1 MNPSANLNIV
11 DLFSGIGGFSLGL
24 HRADPRFKTIAFCE
38 IEPFCQEVLKQ
49 NFPGVTLYNDIKDT
63 KITDPTFLVCGG
75 FPCQGFSQAGLQ
87 RGTED
92 DRYLWGEMFD
102 VIKHTKPRWVIA
114 ENVRG
119 IVTTQDGLAFNQVHS
134 DLESENYEVQTFN
147 LPAICKGAWHKR
159 ERIWFIANT
168 NSNQYWSKIRGVERE
183 KKEIQREYRE
193 KDSTTRKFSRT
204 DNGPITTNTN
214 SGEQFGCNDAS
225 GIHQT
230 EQQRMV
236 GNEEKD
242 RNKVWSKT
250 ERCSEVSGLSQ
261 NISDTE
267 CEGLERHSKHSATIS
282 RENKGLHF
290 GNEDSRNRQDAANT
304 DNTGCEKQWQSESD
318 EEKQQ
323 TTECSSWWQ
332 IESKFRGVPYGIT
345 TELDKDR
352 TKRLKALGNGVVP
365 QIVEEIGRA
374 IIKAEFGNG

>member
-1 MNPSANLNIV
+1 LNPSANLNIV

-63 KITDPTFLVCGG
+63 KINEPTFLVCGG

-119 IVTTQDGLAFNQVHS
+119 IVTTQDGLAFNTVHT
-134 DLESENYEVQTFN
+134 DLESEGYEVQAFN
-147 LPAICKGAWHKR
+147 IPAIGKGAWHKR
-159 ERIWFIANT
+159 ERIWFIATNISNT
-168 NSNQYWSKIRGVERE
+168 YNDGLHRQKRNATEQSSNQSKDRVSIRNY
-183 KKEIQREYRE
+183 Q
-193 KDSTTRKFSRT
+193 
-204 DNGPITTNTN
+204 NATNTN
-214 SGEQFGCNDAS
+214 SGEQFGCNNAS

-250 ERCSEVSGLSQ
+250 ERRSKVSGLSQ

-282 RENKGLHF
+282 RENEGLHF
-290 GNEDSRNRQDAANT
+290 GNEDSRNRQDATDT

-318 EEKQQ
+318 EKKQQ

-332 IESKFRGVPYGIT
+332 IESRLRGVPYGIT
-345 TELDKDR
+345 TEVDKDR

>member
-1 MNPSANLNIV
+1 MNPSASLNIV

-63 KITDPTFLVCGG
+63 KINEPTFLVCGG

-102 VIKHTKPRWVIA
+102 VIKHTQPRWVIA

-119 IVTTQDGLAFNQVHS
+119 IVTTQDGLAFNTVHT
-134 DLESENYEVQTFN
+134 DLESEGYEVQAFN
-147 LPAICKGAWHKR
+147 IPAIGKGAWHKR
-159 ERIWFIANT
+159 ERIWFIAANT
-168 NSNQYWSKIRGVERE
+168 
-183 KKEIQREYRE
+183 
-193 KDSTTRKFSRT
+193 D
-204 DNGPITTNTN
+204 

-230 EQQRMV
+230 KQQRMV

-242 RNKVWSKT
+242 RNKVWSET
-250 ERCSEVSGLSQ
+250 ERCSEVSGSLQ
-261 NISDTE
+261 V
-267 CEGLERHSKHSATIS
+267 
-282 RENKGLHF
+282 
-290 GNEDSRNRQDAANT
+290 AANT
-304 DNTGCEKQWQSESD
+304 DSIGTQVPIEGKF
-318 EEKQQ
+318 
-323 TTECSSWWQ
+323 TTEQMFGSKCEESWWQ
-332 IESKFRGVPYGIT
+332 IESRLRGVPYGIT
-345 TELDKDR
+345 TGVDKDR

>member
-1 MNPSANLNIV
+1 MNPSTDLNVV

-63 KITDPTFLVCGG
+63 KINEPTFLVVGG

-102 VIKHTKPRWVIA
+102 VIKQTKPRWVIA

-119 IVTTQDGLAFNQVHS
+119 IVTTQDGLAFNTVHT
-134 DLESENYEVQTFN
+134 DLESEGYEVQAFN
-147 LPAICKGAWHKR
+147 IPAIGKGAWHKR
-159 ERIWFIANT
+159 ERIWFIAA
-168 NSNQYWSKIRGVERE
+168 
-183 KKEIQREYRE
+183 
-193 KDSTTRKFSRT
+193 
-204 DNGPITTNTN
+204 NTN

-242 RNKVWSKT
+242 RNKVWSET
-250 ERCSEVSGLSQ
+250 ERCSEVSGSLQ
-261 NISDTE
+261 V
-267 CEGLERHSKHSATIS
+267 AT
-282 RENKGLHF
+282 
-290 GNEDSRNRQDAANT
+290 NT

-332 IESKFRGVPYGIT
+332 IESRLRGVPYGIT
-345 TELDKDR
+345 TRVDKDR

>member
-1 MNPSANLNIV
+1 MNPSTDLNVV

-63 KITDPTFLVCGG
+63 KINEPTFLVCGG

-102 VIKHTKPRWVIA
+102 VIKHTQPRWVIA

-119 IVTTQDGLAFNQVHS
+119 IVTTQDGLAFNTVHT
-134 DLESENYEVQTFN
+134 DLESEGYEVQAFN
-147 LPAICKGAWHKR
+147 IPAIGKGAWHKR
-159 ERIWFIANT
+159 ERIWFIATNISNT
-168 NSNQYWSKIRGVERE
+168 YNDGLHRQKRNATEQSSNQSKDRVSIRND
-183 KKEIQREYRE
+183 Q
-193 KDSTTRKFSRT
+193 
-204 DNGPITTNTN
+204 NATNTD
-214 SGEQFGCNDAS
+214 SGEQFGCNDANR
-225 GIHQT
+225 IYQT

-236 GNEEKD
+236 GNEKKD
-242 RNKVWSKT
+242 RNKVWSET
-250 ERCSEVSGLSQ
+250 ERCSEVSGSLQ
-261 NISDTE
+261 HISDTK
-267 CEGLERHSKHSATIS
+267 CERLERHSKHSTTIS
-282 RENKGLHF
+282 RKNEGLHF
-290 GNEDSRNRQDAANT
+290 GNEDSRNRQDVANT

-332 IESKFRGVPYGIT
+332 IESRLRGVPYGIT
-345 TELDKDR
+345 TRVDKDR

>member
-1 MNPSANLNIV
+1 LNPSASLNIV

-63 KITDPTFLVCGG
+63 KINEPTFLVCGG

-102 VIKHTKPRWVIA
+102 VIKHTQPRWVIA

-119 IVTTQDGLAFNQVHS
+119 IVTTQDGLAFNTVHT
-134 DLESENYEVQTFN
+134 DLESEGYEVQAFN
-147 LPAICKGAWHKR
+147 IPAIGKGAWHKR
-159 ERIWFIANT
+159 ERIWFIAANT
-168 NSNQYWSKIRGVERE
+168 
-183 KKEIQREYRE
+183 
-193 KDSTTRKFSRT
+193 D
-204 DNGPITTNTN
+204 

-236 GNEEKD
+236 GNEKKD

-282 RENKGLHF
+282 RKNEGLHF

-332 IESKFRGVPYGIT
+332 IESRLRGVPYGIT
-345 TELDKDR
+345 TGVDKDR

>member
-1 MNPSANLNIV
+1 LNPSASLNIV

-63 KITDPTFLVCGG
+63 KINEPTFLVCGG

-119 IVTTQDGLAFNQVHS
+119 IVTTQDGLAFNTVHI
-134 DLESENYEVQTFN
+134 DLESEGYEVQAFN
-147 LPAICKGAWHKR
+147 IPAIGKGAWHKR
-159 ERIWFIANT
+159 ERIWFIAANT
-168 NSNQYWSKIRGVERE
+168 
-183 KKEIQREYRE
+183 
-193 KDSTTRKFSRT
+193 D
-204 DNGPITTNTN
+204 

-230 EQQRMV
+230 KQQRMV

-242 RNKVWSKT
+242 RNKVWSET
-250 ERCSEVSGLSQ
+250 ERCSEVSGSLQ
-261 NISDTE
+261 V
-267 CEGLERHSKHSATIS
+267 
-282 RENKGLHF
+282 
-290 GNEDSRNRQDAANT
+290 AANT
-304 DNTGCEKQWQSESD
+304 DSIGTQVPIEGKF
-318 EEKQQ
+318 
-323 TTECSSWWQ
+323 TTEQMFGSKCEESWWQ
-332 IESKFRGVPYGIT
+332 IESRLRGVPYGIT
-345 TELDKDR
+345 TGVDKDR

>member
-63 KITDPTFLVCGG
+63 KINEPTFLVCGG

-119 IVTTQDGLAFNQVHS
+119 IVTTQDGLAFNTVHT
-134 DLESENYEVQTFN
+134 DLESEGYEVQAFN
-147 LPAICKGAWHKR
+147 IPAIGKGAWHKR
-159 ERIWFIANT
+159 ERIWFIAANT
-168 NSNQYWSKIRGVERE
+168 
-183 KKEIQREYRE
+183 
-193 KDSTTRKFSRT
+193 DSGK
-204 DNGPITTNTN
+204 
-214 SGEQFGCNDAS
+214 QFGCNDAS

-242 RNKVWSKT
+242 RNKVWSET
-250 ERCSEVSGLSQ
+250 ERCSEVSGSLQ
-261 NISDTE
+261 YV
-267 CEGLERHSKHSATIS
+267 
-282 RENKGLHF
+282 
-290 GNEDSRNRQDAANT
+290 ANT
-304 DNTGCEKQWQSESD
+304 NNTGCEKQWQSESN

-323 TTECSSWWQ
+323 TIECSSWWQ
-332 IESKFRGVPYGIT
+332 IESRLRGVPYGIT
-345 TELDKDR
+345 TGVDKDR

>member
-1 MNPSANLNIV
+1 MNPSASLNIV

-63 KITDPTFLVCGG
+63 KINEPTFLVCGG

-102 VIKHTKPRWVIA
+102 VIKQTKPRWVIA

-119 IVTTQDGLAFNQVHS
+119 IVTTQDGLAFNTVHT
-134 DLESENYEVQTFN
+134 DLESEGYEVQAFN
-147 LPAICKGAWHKR
+147 IPAIGKGAWHKR

-168 NSNQYWSKIRGVERE
+168 DSNQYWSKIRGVERE

-204 DNGPITTNTN
+204 DNRPITTNTN

-225 GIHQT
+225 RIHQT

-250 ERCSEVSGLSQ
+250 ERCSEVSGSLQDATNTNSIGTQVPIEGKLSTEQ
-261 NISDTE
+261 MSGSE
-267 CEGLERHSKHSATIS
+267 CEE
-282 RENKGLHF
+282 
-290 GNEDSRNRQDAANT
+290 
-304 DNTGCEKQWQSESD
+304 
-318 EEKQQ
+318 
-323 TTECSSWWQ
+323 SWWQ
-332 IESKFRGVPYGIT
+332 IESRLRGVPYGIT
-345 TELDKDR
+345 TGVDKDR

>member
-1 MNPSANLNIV
+1 MNPSASLNIV

-24 HRADPRFKTIAFCE
+24 HRSDPRFKTIAFCE

-63 KITDPTFLVCGG
+63 KINEPTFLVCGG

-119 IVTTQDGLAFNQVHS
+119 IVTTQDGLAFNTVHT
-134 DLESENYEVQTFN
+134 DLESEGYEVQAFN
-147 LPAICKGAWHKR
+147 IPAIGKGAWHKR
-159 ERIWFIANT
+159 ERIWFIAA
-168 NSNQYWSKIRGVERE
+168 
-183 KKEIQREYRE
+183 
-193 KDSTTRKFSRT
+193 
-204 DNGPITTNTN
+204 NTN

-230 EQQRMV
+230 EQQWMV

-242 RNKVWSKT
+242 RNKVWSET
-250 ERCSEVSGLSQ
+250 ERCSEVSGSLQ
-261 NISDTE
+261 V
-267 CEGLERHSKHSATIS
+267 
-282 RENKGLHF
+282 
-290 GNEDSRNRQDAANT
+290 AANT
-304 DNTGCEKQWQSESD
+304 DSIGTQVPIEGKF
-318 EEKQQ
+318 
-323 TTECSSWWQ
+323 TTEQMSGSECEESWWQ
-332 IESKFRGVPYGIT
+332 IESRLHGIPYGIT
-345 TELDKDR
+345 TGVDKDR

>member
-1 MNPSANLNIV
+1 LNPSTDLNVV

-63 KITDPTFLVCGG
+63 KINEPTFLVCGG

-102 VIKHTKPRWVIA
+102 VIKHTQPRWVIA

-119 IVTTQDGLAFNQVHS
+119 IVTTQDGLAFNTVHT
-134 DLESENYEVQTFN
+134 DLESEGYEVQAFN
-147 LPAICKGAWHKR
+147 IPAIGKGAWHKR
-159 ERIWFIANT
+159 ERIWFIATNISNT
-168 NSNQYWSKIRGVERE
+168 YNDGLHRQKRNATEQSSNQSKDRVSIRND
-183 KKEIQREYRE
+183 Q
-193 KDSTTRKFSRT
+193 
-204 DNGPITTNTN
+204 NATNTD
-214 SGEQFGCNDAS
+214 SGEQFGCNDANR
-225 GIHQT
+225 IYQT

-236 GNEEKD
+236 GNEKKD
-242 RNKVWSKT
+242 RNKVWSET
-250 ERCSEVSGLSQ
+250 ERCSKVSGSL
-261 NISDTE
+261 
-267 CEGLERHSKHSATIS
+267 
-282 RENKGLHF
+282 
-290 GNEDSRNRQDAANT
+290 QDDANT
-304 DNTGCEKQWQSESD
+304 DSIGTQIPIEGKF
-318 EEKQQ
+318 
-323 TTECSSWWQ
+323 TTEQMSGSECEESWWQ
-332 IESKFRGVPYGIT
+332 IESRLCGVPYGIT
-345 TELDKDR
+345 TGVDKDR

>member
-1 MNPSANLNIV
+1 MNPSASLNIV

-63 KITDPTFLVCGG
+63 KINEPTFLVVGG

-102 VIKHTKPRWVIA
+102 VIKQTKPRWVIA

-119 IVTTQDGLAFNQVHS
+119 IVTTQDGLAFNTVHT
-134 DLESENYEVQTFN
+134 DLESEGYEVQAFN
-147 LPAICKGAWHKR
+147 IPAIGKGAWHKR
-159 ERIWFIANT
+159 ERIWFIAA
-168 NSNQYWSKIRGVERE
+168 
-183 KKEIQREYRE
+183 
-193 KDSTTRKFSRT
+193 
-204 DNGPITTNTN
+204 NTN

-225 GIHQT
+225 RIHQT

-242 RNKVWSKT
+242 RNKVWSET
-250 ERCSEVSGLSQ
+250 ERCSEVSGSLQ
-261 NISDTE
+261 N
-267 CEGLERHSKHSATIS
+267 AT
-282 RENKGLHF
+282 
-290 GNEDSRNRQDAANT
+290 NT

-332 IESKFRGVPYGIT
+332 IESRLRGVPYGIT
-345 TELDKDR
+345 TGVDKDR

>member
-63 KITDPTFLVCGG
+63 KINEPTFLVCGG

-102 VIKHTKPRWVIA
+102 VIKHTKPKWVIA

-119 IVTTQDGLAFNQVHS
+119 IVTTQDGLAFNTVHT
-134 DLESENYEVQTFN
+134 DLESEGYEVQAFN
-147 LPAICKGAWHKR
+147 IPAIGKGAWHKR
-159 ERIWFIANT
+159 ERIWFIAA
-168 NSNQYWSKIRGVERE
+168 
-183 KKEIQREYRE
+183 
-193 KDSTTRKFSRT
+193 
-204 DNGPITTNTN
+204 NTN

-236 GNEEKD
+236 GNEEKN
-242 RNKVWSKT
+242 RNKVWSET
-250 ERCSEVSGLSQ
+250 ERCSEVSGSLQVATDTDSIGTQVPIEGKLSTEQ
-261 NISDTE
+261 MSGSE
-267 CEGLERHSKHSATIS
+267 CEE
-282 RENKGLHF
+282 
-290 GNEDSRNRQDAANT
+290 
-304 DNTGCEKQWQSESD
+304 
-318 EEKQQ
+318 
-323 TTECSSWWQ
+323 SWWQ
-332 IESKFRGVPYGIT
+332 IESRLRGVPYGIT
-345 TELDKDR
+345 TGVDKDR

>member
-1 MNPSANLNIV
+1 MNPSASLNIV

-63 KITDPTFLVCGG
+63 KINEPTFLVCGG

-102 VIKHTKPRWVIA
+102 VIKHTQPRWVIA

-119 IVTTQDGLAFNQVHS
+119 IVTTQDGLAFNTVHT
-134 DLESENYEVQTFN
+134 DLESEGYEVQAFN
-147 LPAICKGAWHKR
+147 IPAIGKGAWHKR
-159 ERIWFIANT
+159 ERIWFIAA
-168 NSNQYWSKIRGVERE
+168 
-183 KKEIQREYRE
+183 
-193 KDSTTRKFSRT
+193 
-204 DNGPITTNTN
+204 NTN
-214 SGEQFGCNDAS
+214 SGEQFGCNNAS
-225 GIHQT
+225 RIHQT

-236 GNEEKD
+236 GNEKKD
-242 RNKVWSKT
+242 RNKVWSET
-250 ERCSEVSGLSQ
+250 ERRSEVSGSLQ
-261 NISDTE
+261 V
-267 CEGLERHSKHSATIS
+267 
-282 RENKGLHF
+282 
-290 GNEDSRNRQDAANT
+290 AANT
-304 DNTGCEKQWQSESD
+304 DSIGTQVPIEGKLSTEQMSGSECEE
-318 EEKQQ
+318 
-323 TTECSSWWQ
+323 SWWQ
-332 IESKFRGVPYGIT
+332 IESRLRGVPYGIT
-345 TELDKDR
+345 TGVDKDR

>member
-1 MNPSANLNIV
+1 MNPSTDLNVV

-63 KITDPTFLVCGG
+63 KINEPTFLVCGG

-102 VIKHTKPRWVIA
+102 VIKHTQPRWVIA

-119 IVTTQDGLAFNQVHS
+119 IVTTQDGLAFNTVHT
-134 DLESENYEVQTFN
+134 DLESEGYEVQAFN
-147 LPAICKGAWHKR
+147 IPAIGKGAWHKR
-159 ERIWFIANT
+159 ERIWFIAA
-168 NSNQYWSKIRGVERE
+168 
-183 KKEIQREYRE
+183 
-193 KDSTTRKFSRT
+193 
-204 DNGPITTNTN
+204 NTN

-236 GNEEKD
+236 GNEEKN
-242 RNKVWSKT
+242 RNKVWSETK
-250 ERCSEVSGLSQ
+250 RCSEVSGSLQVATNTNSIGTQVPIEGKLSTEQ
-261 NISDTE
+261 MSGSE
-267 CEGLERHSKHSATIS
+267 CEE
-282 RENKGLHF
+282 
-290 GNEDSRNRQDAANT
+290 
-304 DNTGCEKQWQSESD
+304 
-318 EEKQQ
+318 
-323 TTECSSWWQ
+323 SWWQ
-332 IESKFRGVPYGIT
+332 IESRLCGVPYGIT
-345 TELDKDR
+345 TGVDKNR

>member
-1 MNPSANLNIV
+1 MNPSASLNIV

-63 KITDPTFLVCGG
+63 KINEPTFLVCGG

-102 VIKHTKPRWVIA
+102 VIKHTQPRWVIA

-119 IVTTQDGLAFNQVHS
+119 IVTTQDGLAFNTVHT
-134 DLESENYEVQTFN
+134 DLESEGYEVQAFN
-147 LPAICKGAWHKR
+147 IPAIGKGAWHKR
-159 ERIWFIANT
+159 ERIWFIAA
-168 NSNQYWSKIRGVERE
+168 
-183 KKEIQREYRE
+183 
-193 KDSTTRKFSRT
+193 
-204 DNGPITTNTN
+204 NTN
-214 SGEQFGCNDAS
+214 SGEQFGCNNAS
-225 GIHQT
+225 RIHQT

-236 GNEEKD
+236 GNEKKD

-250 ERCSEVSGLSQ
+250 ERRSEVSGLSQ

-282 RENKGLHF
+282 RKNEGLHF
-290 GNEDSRNRQDAANT
+290 GNEDSRNRQDAT
-304 DNTGCEKQWQSESD
+304 DTDSIGTQVPIEGKLSTEQMSGSECEE
-318 EEKQQ
+318 
-323 TTECSSWWQ
+323 SWWQ
-332 IESKFRGVPYGIT
+332 IESRLCGVPYGIT
-345 TELDKDR
+345 TGVDKDR

>member
-1 MNPSANLNIV
+1 MNPSASLNIV

-63 KITDPTFLVCGG
+63 KINEPTFLVCGG

-119 IVTTQDGLAFNQVHS
+119 IVTTQDGLAFNTVHI
-134 DLESENYEVQTFN
+134 DLESEGYEVQAFN
-147 LPAICKGAWHKR
+147 IPAIGKGAWHKR
-159 ERIWFIANT
+159 ERIWFIAANT
-168 NSNQYWSKIRGVERE
+168 
-183 KKEIQREYRE
+183 
-193 KDSTTRKFSRT
+193 D
-204 DNGPITTNTN
+204 

-230 EQQRMV
+230 KQQRMV

-242 RNKVWSKT
+242 RNKVWSET
-250 ERCSEVSGLSQ
+250 ERCSEVSGSLQ
-261 NISDTE
+261 V
-267 CEGLERHSKHSATIS
+267 
-282 RENKGLHF
+282 
-290 GNEDSRNRQDAANT
+290 AANT
-304 DNTGCEKQWQSESD
+304 DSIGTQVPIEGKF
-318 EEKQQ
+318 
-323 TTECSSWWQ
+323 TTEQMFGSKCEESWWQ
-332 IESKFRGVPYGIT
+332 IESRLRGVPYGIT
-345 TELDKDR
+345 TGVDKDR

>member
-1 MNPSANLNIV
+1 MNPSASLNIV

-24 HRADPRFKTIAFCE
+24 HRSDPRFKTIAFCE

-63 KITDPTFLVCGG
+63 KINEPTFLVCGG

-119 IVTTQDGLAFNQVHS
+119 IVTTQDGLAFNTVHT
-134 DLESENYEVQTFN
+134 DLESEGYEVQAFN
-147 LPAICKGAWHKR
+147 IPAIGKGAWHKR
-159 ERIWFIANT
+159 ERIWFIAA
-168 NSNQYWSKIRGVERE
+168 
-183 KKEIQREYRE
+183 
-193 KDSTTRKFSRT
+193 
-204 DNGPITTNTN
+204 NTN

-230 EQQRMV
+230 EQQWMV

-242 RNKVWSKT
+242 RNKVWSET
-250 ERCSEVSGLSQ
+250 ERCSEVSGSFQ
-261 NISDTE
+261 DATNTDSIGTQIPIEGKFTTEQMSGSE
-267 CEGLERHSKHSATIS
+267 CEE
-282 RENKGLHF
+282 
-290 GNEDSRNRQDAANT
+290 
-304 DNTGCEKQWQSESD
+304 
-318 EEKQQ
+318 
-323 TTECSSWWQ
+323 SWWQ
-332 IESKFRGVPYGIT
+332 IESRLRGVPYGIT
-345 TELDKDR
+345 TGVDKDR

>member
-1 MNPSANLNIV
+1 MNPSTDLNVV

-63 KITDPTFLVCGG
+63 KINEPTFLVCGG

-102 VIKHTKPRWVIA
+102 VIKHTQPRWVIA

-119 IVTTQDGLAFNQVHS
+119 IVTTQDGLAFNTVHT
-134 DLESENYEVQTFN
+134 DLESEGYEVQAFN
-147 LPAICKGAWHKR
+147 IPAIGKGAWHKR
-159 ERIWFIANT
+159 ERIWFIAA
-168 NSNQYWSKIRGVERE
+168 
-183 KKEIQREYRE
+183 
-193 KDSTTRKFSRT
+193 
-204 DNGPITTNTN
+204 NTN
-214 SGEQFGCNDAS
+214 SGKQFGCNDAS

-242 RNKVWSKT
+242 RNKVWSET
-250 ERCSEVSGLSQ
+250 ERCSEVSGSLQ
-261 NISDTE
+261 N
-267 CEGLERHSKHSATIS
+267 AT
-282 RENKGLHF
+282 
-290 GNEDSRNRQDAANT
+290 NT

-332 IESKFRGVPYGIT
+332 IESRLRGVPYGIT
-345 TELDKDR
+345 TRVDKDR

>member
-1 MNPSANLNIV
+1 MNPSASLNIV

-63 KITDPTFLVCGG
+63 KINEPTFLVVGG

-102 VIKHTKPRWVIA
+102 VIKQTKPRWVIA

-119 IVTTQDGLAFNQVHS
+119 IVTTQDGLAFNTVHT
-134 DLESENYEVQTFN
+134 DLESEGYEVQAFN
-147 LPAICKGAWHKR
+147 IPAIGKGAWHKR
-159 ERIWFIANT
+159 ERIWFIAA
-168 NSNQYWSKIRGVERE
+168 
-183 KKEIQREYRE
+183 
-193 KDSTTRKFSRT
+193 
-204 DNGPITTNTN
+204 NTN

-242 RNKVWSKT
+242 RNKVWSET
-250 ERCSEVSGLSQ
+250 ERCSKVSGSL
-261 NISDTE
+261 
-267 CEGLERHSKHSATIS
+267 
-282 RENKGLHF
+282 
-290 GNEDSRNRQDAANT
+290 QDAANT
-304 DNTGCEKQWQSESD
+304 DSIGTQIPIEGKFTTEQMSGSECEK
-318 EEKQQ
+318 
-323 TTECSSWWQ
+323 SWWQ
-332 IESKFRGVPYGIT
+332 IESRLRGVPYGIT
-345 TELDKDR
+345 TGVDKDR

>member
-1 MNPSANLNIV
+1 LNPSTDLNVV

-63 KITDPTFLVCGG
+63 KINEPTFLVCGG

-102 VIKHTKPRWVIA
+102 VIKHTQPRWVIA

-119 IVTTQDGLAFNQVHS
+119 IVTTQDGLAFNTVHT
-134 DLESENYEVQTFN
+134 DLESEGYEVQAFN
-147 LPAICKGAWHKR
+147 IPAIGKGAWHKR
-159 ERIWFIANT
+159 ERIWFIAA
-168 NSNQYWSKIRGVERE
+168 
-183 KKEIQREYRE
+183 
-193 KDSTTRKFSRT
+193 
-204 DNGPITTNTN
+204 NTN

-236 GNEEKD
+236 GNEEKN
-242 RNKVWSKT
+242 RNKVWSETK
-250 ERCSEVSGLSQ
+250 RCSEVSGSLQVATNTNSIGTQVPIEGKLSTEQ
-261 NISDTE
+261 MSGSE
-267 CEGLERHSKHSATIS
+267 CEE
-282 RENKGLHF
+282 
-290 GNEDSRNRQDAANT
+290 
-304 DNTGCEKQWQSESD
+304 
-318 EEKQQ
+318 
-323 TTECSSWWQ
+323 SWWQ
-332 IESKFRGVPYGIT
+332 IESRLCGVPYGIT
-345 TELDKDR
+345 TGVDKNR

>member
-1 MNPSANLNIV
+1 LNPSASLNIV

-102 VIKHTKPRWVIA
+102 VIKHTQPRWVIA

-119 IVTTQDGLAFNQVHS
+119 IVTTQDGLAFNTVHT
-134 DLESENYEVQTFN
+134 DLESEGYEVQAFN
-147 LPAICKGAWHKR
+147 IPAIGKGAWHKR
-159 ERIWFIANT
+159 ERIWFIASNISNT
-168 NSNQYWSKIRGVERE
+168 YNDGLHRQKRNATEQSSNQSKDRVSIRNDQNV
-183 KKEIQREYRE
+183 
-193 KDSTTRKFSRT
+193 
-204 DNGPITTNTN
+204 TNTN

-242 RNKVWSKT
+242 RNKVWSET
-250 ERCSEVSGLSQ
+250 ERCSEVSGSL
-261 NISDTE
+261 
-267 CEGLERHSKHSATIS
+267 
-282 RENKGLHF
+282 
-290 GNEDSRNRQDAANT
+290 QDAANT
-304 DNTGCEKQWQSESD
+304 NSIGTQVPIKGKL
-318 EEKQQ
+318 
-323 TTECSSWWQ
+323 TTEQMSGSECEESWWQ
-332 IESKFRGVPYGIT
+332 IESRLRGVPYGIT
-345 TELDKDR
+345 TGVDKDR

>member
-63 KITDPTFLVCGG
+63 KINEPTFLVCGG

-119 IVTTQDGLAFNQVHS
+119 IVTTQDGLAFNTVHT
-134 DLESENYEVQTFN
+134 DLESEGYEVQAFN
-147 LPAICKGAWHKR
+147 IPAIGKGAWHKR
-159 ERIWFIANT
+159 ERIWFIATNISNT
-168 NSNQYWSKIRGVERE
+168 YNDGLHRQKRNATEQSSNQSKDRVSIRNY
-183 KKEIQREYRE
+183 Q
-193 KDSTTRKFSRT
+193 
-204 DNGPITTNTN
+204 NATNTN
-214 SGEQFGCNDAS
+214 SGEQFGCNNAS

-250 ERCSEVSGLSQ
+250 ERRSKVSGLSQ

-282 RENKGLHF
+282 RENEGLHF
-290 GNEDSRNRQDAANT
+290 GNEDSRNRQDATDT

-318 EEKQQ
+318 EKKQQ

-332 IESKFRGVPYGIT
+332 IESRLRGVPYGIT
-345 TELDKDR
+345 TEVDKDR

>member
-1 MNPSANLNIV
+1 MNPSASLNIV

-63 KITDPTFLVCGG
+63 KINEPTFLVCGG

-119 IVTTQDGLAFNQVHS
+119 IVTTQDGLAFNTVHT
-134 DLESENYEVQTFN
+134 DLESEGYEVQAFN
-147 LPAICKGAWHKR
+147 IPAIGKGAWHKR
-159 ERIWFIANT
+159 ERIWFIAA
-168 NSNQYWSKIRGVERE
+168 
-183 KKEIQREYRE
+183 
-193 KDSTTRKFSRT
+193 
-204 DNGPITTNTN
+204 NTN

-242 RNKVWSKT
+242 RNKVWSET

-261 NISDTE
+261 NISDTDSIGTQVPIKGKLSTEQMSGSE
-267 CEGLERHSKHSATIS
+267 CEK
-282 RENKGLHF
+282 
-290 GNEDSRNRQDAANT
+290 
-304 DNTGCEKQWQSESD
+304 
-318 EEKQQ
+318 
-323 TTECSSWWQ
+323 SWWQ
-332 IESKFRGVPYGIT
+332 IESRLRGVPYGIT
-345 TELDKDR
+345 TGVDKDR

>member
-63 KITDPTFLVCGG
+63 KINEPTFLVCGG

-102 VIKHTKPRWVIA
+102 VIKHTQPRWVIA

-119 IVTTQDGLAFNQVHS
+119 IVTTQDGLAFNTVHT
-134 DLESENYEVQTFN
+134 DLESEGYEVQAFN
-147 LPAICKGAWHKR
+147 IPAIGKGAWHKR
-159 ERIWFIANT
+159 ERIWFIAANT
-168 NSNQYWSKIRGVERE
+168 
-183 KKEIQREYRE
+183 
-193 KDSTTRKFSRT
+193 DSGK
-204 DNGPITTNTN
+204 
-214 SGEQFGCNDAS
+214 QFGCNDAS

-242 RNKVWSKT
+242 RNKVWSET
-250 ERCSEVSGLSQ
+250 ERCSEVSGSLQ
-261 NISDTE
+261 YV
-267 CEGLERHSKHSATIS
+267 
-282 RENKGLHF
+282 
-290 GNEDSRNRQDAANT
+290 ANT
-304 DNTGCEKQWQSESD
+304 NNTGCEKQWQSESN

-323 TTECSSWWQ
+323 TIECSSWWQ
-332 IESKFRGVPYGIT
+332 IESRLRGVPYGIT
-345 TELDKDR
+345 TGVDKDR

>member
-1 MNPSANLNIV
+1 MNPSTNLNIV

-63 KITDPTFLVCGG
+63 KINEPTFLVCGG

-119 IVTTQDGLAFNQVHS
+119 IVTTQDGLAFNTVHT
-134 DLESENYEVQTFN
+134 DLESEGYEVQAFN
-147 LPAICKGAWHKR
+147 IPAIGKGAWHKR
-159 ERIWFIANT
+159 ERIWFIATNISNT
-168 NSNQYWSKIRGVERE
+168 YNDGLHRQKRNATEQSSNQSKDRVSIRND
-183 KKEIQREYRE
+183 Q
-193 KDSTTRKFSRT
+193 
-204 DNGPITTNTN
+204 NAANTN

-242 RNKVWSKT
+242 RNKVWSET
-250 ERCSEVSGLSQ
+250 ERCSEVSGSLQ
-261 NISDTE
+261 YV
-267 CEGLERHSKHSATIS
+267 
-282 RENKGLHF
+282 
-290 GNEDSRNRQDAANT
+290 ANT
-304 DNTGCEKQWQSESD
+304 DLQRCKKSD
-318 EEKQQ
+318 ISKKSNEQNIFNRINDKKKYDE
-323 TTECSSWWQ
+323 TWWQ
-332 IESKFRGVPYGIT
+332 IESRLRGVPYGIT
-345 TELDKDR
+345 TGVDKDR

>member
-1 MNPSANLNIV
+1 MNPSASLNIV

-63 KITDPTFLVCGG
+63 KINEPTFLVVGG

-102 VIKHTKPRWVIA
+102 VIKHTQPRWVIA

-119 IVTTQDGLAFNQVHS
+119 IVTTQDGLAFNTVHT
-134 DLESENYEVQTFN
+134 DLESEGYEVQAFN
-147 LPAICKGAWHKR
+147 IPAIGKGAWHKR
-159 ERIWFIANT
+159 ERIWFIAA
-168 NSNQYWSKIRGVERE
+168 
-183 KKEIQREYRE
+183 
-193 KDSTTRKFSRT
+193 
-204 DNGPITTNTN
+204 NTN

-242 RNKVWSKT
+242 RNKVWSET
-250 ERCSEVSGLSQ
+250 ERCSEVSGSLQ
-261 NISDTE
+261 N
-267 CEGLERHSKHSATIS
+267 AT
-282 RENKGLHF
+282 
-290 GNEDSRNRQDAANT
+290 NT

-332 IESKFRGVPYGIT
+332 IESRLRGVPYGIT
-345 TELDKDR
+345 TRVDKDR